1 MAIWNRERS
10 FQRKLPR
17 PENSVAEYAKGT
29 RLRTFPV
36 FHRNRL
42 VNIMCAC
49 VSALLGSGSETS
61 KIQDLRLLDYLMRV

>member
-42 VNIMCAC
+42 VNMCAR

-61 KIQDLRLLDYLMRV
+61 KIQDLHLLDYLMRV